1 MREKIGAPL
10 ARVRRRRENGTGP
23 AAGTPLV
30 RNGRILAAS
39 AVVAAG
45 LGALFW
51 LLAARWFTTATV
63 GRSYA
68 LLSAAMLLAT
78 LGSLNLGDV
87 LVRFLPTAG
96 QRGRRLVVRCYTIST
111 ATGAVVAT
119 GFVLLAPHLSPGLTE
134 LRAPWSAILFIA
146 ATSAYTVFVLQDG
159 ALTGLRRPGWV
170 LGENLVFAVAKALAL
185 ALCAA
190 LAISTG
196 ILLSWAAGLVLA
208 VTVANVVL
216 FARALPARHTPA
228 RHTPGS
234 MDTSVGAATA
244 RPERMARYAVADYV
258 GQLGQTA
265 VSKSL
270 PLLVLGRLGV
280 EETAYYSL
288 AYVVT
293 DTLYQAAYA
302 VGQSLT
308 VEGAAEPHRLA
319 EHARHMLRH
328 TALLITP
335 ATAVTVAA
343 APGILDLF
351 GTDYAV
357 HGTTVLRLMALSAVP
372 NVLFGVAVH
381 VARVR
386 QALAFLTG
394 LQLAFARPAA
404 GPHPAADAPLR
415 PHRRRR
421 RLAGHRQ
428 CPRAR
433 PGRHRPT
440 LADQPPAPNLNP
452 RPRHRPCPCPCPC
465 PAPAHPGSAA
475 FTARRLCRRGLTGCG
490 RAQAPHRAAGGVGR
504 DVDDGATVQ
513 HMPGWLRPAATR
525 AGGAEGLGAGGRG

>member
-1 MREKIGAPL
+1 MKDRLGAPL
-10 ARVRRRRENGTGP
+10 AQLRERMQNGTRP
-23 AAGTPLV
+23 AARTPLV

-96 QRGRRLVVRCYTIST
+96 ARSRWLVIRCYTIST
-111 ATGAVVAT
+111 ATGAAVAT

-134 LRAPWSAILFIA
+134 LREPWFAILFIA

-170 LGENLVFAVAKALAL
+170 LGENLVFAIAKAVAL

-190 LAISTG
+190 LAVGAG

-208 VTVANVVL
+208 VAVANVVL
-216 FARALPARHTPA
+216 FARALPTTRH
-228 RHTPGS
+228 HTPGS
-234 MDTSVGAATA
+234 TDTGSTPTDASTGASATSTTA
-244 RPERMARYAVADYV
+244 RPERMARYAAADYI

-270 PLLVLGRLGV
+270 PLLVLGRLGA

-288 AYVVT
+288 AYLVT

-302 VGQSLT
+302 MGQSLT

-328 TALLITP
+328 TLLLITP
-335 ATAVTVAA
+335 ATAVAVAA
-343 APGILDLF
+343 APWILDLF
-351 GTDYAV
+351 GSDYAQ

-386 QALAFLTG
+386 QALVFLTG
-394 LQLAFARPAA
+394 LQLAFA
-404 GPHPAADAPLR
+404 GL
-415 PHRRRR
+415 
-421 RLAGHRQ
+421 LLGLTLLLM
-428 CPRAR
+428 PRY
-433 PGRHRPT
+433 
-440 LADQPPAPNLNP
+440 
-452 RPRHRPCPCPCPC
+452 
-465 PAPAHPGSAA
+465 
-475 FTARRLCRRGLTGCG
+475 GLTGVG
-490 RAQAPHRAAGGVGR
+490 AAWL
-504 DVDDGATVQ
+504 ATASI
-513 HMPGWLRPAATR
+513 LALALAATAPR
-525 AGGAEGLGAGGRG
+525 WLTNRPPRP